1 MVSAYS
7 AKKRNLAR
15 KRYKALVGIETV
27 SARVYHAGWDQGE
40 WTCCRCGL
48 VIGKQIVQTY
58 PFHEET
64 RSIPSYGAAGKHS
77 LECGEKDGS
86 F

>member
-7 AKKRNLAR
+7 ARKRNLAR
-15 KRYKALVGIETV
+15 IQYKRLVGIETV
-27 SARVYHAGWDQGE
+27 SDRVYHAGWDQGE

-48 VIGKQIVQTY
+48 VIGKKKDTKSVY
-58 PFHEET
+58 
-64 RSIPSYGAAGKHS
+64 SYGAAGKHS

>member
-15 KRYKALVGIETV
+15 IRYKDLVGIETV
-27 SARVYHAGWDQGE
+27 SARVYHAGWNQGE

-48 VIGKQIVQTY
+48 VIGKKKD
-58 PFHEET
+58 T
-64 RSIPSYGAAGKHS
+64 RSVYDYGAAGKHS

>member
-7 AKKRNLAR
+7 ARKRNLAR
-15 KRYKALVGIETV
+15 IQYKRLVGIETV
-27 SARVYHAGWDQGE
+27 SDRVYHAGWDQGE

-48 VIGKQIVQTY
+48 VLSKKKD
-58 PFHEET
+58 T
-64 RSIPSYGAAGKHS
+64 RSVPDYGAAGKHS

>member
-15 KRYKALVGIETV
+15 KRYKVLVGIETV
-27 SARVYHAGWDQGE
+27 EARVYHAGWDHGE

-48 VIGKQIVQTY
+48 VIGKQ
-58 PFHEET
+58 EET